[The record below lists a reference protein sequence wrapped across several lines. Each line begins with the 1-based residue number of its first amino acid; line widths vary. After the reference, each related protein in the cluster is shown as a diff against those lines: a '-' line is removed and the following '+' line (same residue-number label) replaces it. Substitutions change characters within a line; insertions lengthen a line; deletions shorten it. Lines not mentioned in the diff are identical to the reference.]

1 MNDRSTDTEQTESL
15 WRRLE
20 RIEATHTRSSALGPR
35 FMIAE
40 MLRAVAD
47 HLEARGEK
55 HLDLDPV
62 ESAEWLLEEADRAER
77 GIAPSI
83 TKDKL

>member
-1 MNDRSTDTEQTESL
+1 
-15 WRRLE
+15 
-20 RIEATHTRSSALGPR
+20 
-35 FMIAE
+35 MIAE
-40 MLRAVAD
+40 MLRAVAN

-55 HLDLDPV
+55 HLDLDPI